1 MPHVL
6 RRYFNMKKIIL
17 ISLVAGVFVHASSFF
32 EDSKRGW
39 FYYEKY
45 ADSNISEDNQTKI
58 ERRINAD
65 DMFISSIPLNN
76 LDLLTAEEFTETFE
90 KVRKIAIMN
99 PTKTNVVT
107 MQIMNK
113 WQVDQSEKFAK
124 VWALNL
130 LENPNLE
137 YPEIRDDKFG
147 RSDMLKQKQ
156 ERISN
161 FYKEHKEDFSY
172 VVFISDLNKE
182 TNEKQRGIYDSLK
195 GEYDVNVEYINVD
208 QRKDLISKFRL
219 ATTPENFFV
228 YKNSKGEAIWQRV
241 KAGLTNRDD
250 IINNT
255 LFLFDNAIL
264 EKDKR

>member
-1 MPHVL
+1 MIKI
-6 RRYFNMKKIIL
+6 YFLAI
-17 ISLVAGVFVHASSFF
+17 VAVCYLQASTFF
-32 EDSKRGW
+32 SDSKRGW
-39 FYYEKY
+39 FYYEL
-45 ADSNISEDNQTKI
+45 ADNNNTQEKNETKI
-58 ERRINAD
+58 QKRMNAD
-65 DMFISSIPLNN
+65 DLFISSIPLNN
-76 LDLLTAEEFTETFE
+76 LDILTAEEFTQTFE

-99 PTKTNVVT
+99 PTKTNVMT

-147 RSDMLKQKQ
+147 RSEMLRQKQ
-156 ERISN
+156 EKIKT
-161 FYKEHKEDFSY
+161 FYNNHKNDLSY
-172 VVFISDLNKE
+172 VVFISELNQE
-182 TNEKQRGIYDSLK
+182 INDKQEGIYRSLQNDY
-195 GEYDVNVEYINVD
+195 GVNVEYVNVD
-208 QRKDLISKFRL
+208 ERKDLITKFKL
-219 ATTPENFFV
+219 TTTPENFFV

-241 KAGLTNRDD
+241 KAGLTNKDD

-264 EKDKR
+264 EKDK

>member
-1 MPHVL
+1 MVKISTTILVL
-6 RRYFNMKKIIL
+6 ACFL
-17 ISLVAGVFVHASSFF
+17 QASTFF
-32 EDSKRGW
+32 GDSKRGW
-39 FYYEKY
+39 FYYEL
-45 ADSNISEDNQTKI
+45 ADNNNTQEKNETKI
-58 ERRINAD
+58 QKRMNAD
-65 DMFISSIPLNN
+65 DLFIASIPLNN

-99 PTKTNVVT
+99 PTKTNVMT

-147 RSDMLKQKQ
+147 RSEMFRQKQ
-156 ERISN
+156 EKINN
-161 FYKEHKEDFSY
+161 FYKAHQDDFSY
-172 VVFISDLNKE
+172 VVFVSDLNKKI
-182 TNEKQRGIYDSLK
+182 NEKQKGIYRSLQSDY
-195 GEYDVNVEYINVD
+195 GVNVEYVNVD
-208 QRKDLISKFRL
+208 ERKDLISKFKL

-228 YKNSKGEAIWQRV
+228 YRNSKGEAIWQRV
-241 KAGLTNRDD
+241 KSGLTNKDD

-264 EKDKR
+264 EKDK